1 MKALFRSALVA
12 LPLALAGC
20 SASVTTFSGDISAPP
35 PPSSPAEARAYCDA
49 EIRGR
54 STTHEIAI
62 GPDGGARTTREKMS
76 LCLQR
81 YGF

>member
-1 MKALFRSALVA
+1 MKTLSRSALLL
-12 LPLALAGC
+12 LPLALAAC

-35 PPSSPAEARAYCDA
+35 SSPAEARATCDA